1 MQPDVVVIQLLT
13 DEMQLTILTI
23 RVEWAVELDH
33 FGFGDV
39 NRSTFDEDMRDF
51 YIFVPSGLDL

>member
-33 FGFGDV
+33 FGFGDI
-39 NRSTFDEDMRDF
+39 NRSTFDEYMRDF
-51 YIFVPSGLDL
+51 YIFVPSDLDL